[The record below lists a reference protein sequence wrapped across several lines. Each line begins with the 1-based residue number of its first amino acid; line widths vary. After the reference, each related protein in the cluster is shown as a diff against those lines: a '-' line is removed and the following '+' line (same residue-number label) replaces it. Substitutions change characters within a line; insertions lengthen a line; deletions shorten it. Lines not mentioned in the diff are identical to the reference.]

1 MLSQIWNDRVLYNT
15 VKRLPENGLTLNL
28 EKCEFNKDKIVFFGV
43 TFSKEGISPD
53 PKKVTTLKDMFHQQI
68 LQNFVVYLV

>member
-1 MLSQIWNDRVLYNT
+1 MLSQIWNDSALYNT

-28 EKCEFNKDKIVFFGV
+28 EKCEFNKDKTLFFGV
-43 TFSKEGISPD
+43 TFSKKGISPD